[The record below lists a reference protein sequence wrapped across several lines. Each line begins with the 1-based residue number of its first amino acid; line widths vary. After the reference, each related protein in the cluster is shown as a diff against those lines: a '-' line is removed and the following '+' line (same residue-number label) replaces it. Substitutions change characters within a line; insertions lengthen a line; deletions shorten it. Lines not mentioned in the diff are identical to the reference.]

1 MTTTAPTAPAPT
13 TAPVPVA
20 PPPTDPSPV
29 TTTAPTARLG
39 AAAGSAGSGA
49 GCRVAAVRE
58 PPGGRSRLPRGGL
71 PPVRP
76 GRPPRSPGSAAG
88 PRDDRH
94 LAGWCRWSRPGSLPG
109 EPVTRRATRQGVL
122 LVVVGVRHPV
132 DVRRAPVSC
141 RGGASP
147 SWGVARPVP
156 LVRTAHTT
164 RGGLPPGQTAKI
176 RRQRAAADCKETAAR
191 EAQNERLRPP
201 VAASGYRPT
210 GRPQPACP
218 ATDGTSRPAPTR
230 PPARSRRCPGRARAP
245 GGVSSTKQ
253 RFRRPFC
260 DALAAGY
267 EALLAGGGVMDG
279 SMVDRT

>member
-156 LVRTAHTT
+156 PRPYGSHHTRRPPTGSDGEDSCGNAQLPTARRRQPGKRRT
-164 RGGLPPGQTAKI
+164 RGCG
-176 RRQRAAADCKETAAR
+176 RRW
-191 EAQNERLRPP
+191 
-201 VAASGYRPT
+201 
-210 GRPQPACP
+210 
-218 ATDGTSRPAPTR
+218 R
-230 PPARSRRCPGRARAP
+230 PPATARPDARSLPARQRTAPKPARSNSAPSALTSLPWPCPC
-245 GGVSSTKQ
+245 SWW
-253 RFRRPFC
+253 
-260 DALAAGY
+260 
-267 EALLAGGGVMDG
+267 
-279 SMVDRT
+279 

>member
-156 LVRTAHTT
+156 PRPYGSHHTRRPPTGSDGEDSPAT
-164 RGGLPPGQTAKI
+164 RSCRLQGDGSPGSAEREVAAAGGGLRLPPDRTP
-176 RRQRAAADCKETAAR
+176 AACLPG
-191 EAQNERLRPP
+191 N
-201 VAASGYRPT
+201 
-210 GRPQPACP
+210 GRHQ
-218 ATDGTSRPAPTR
+218 
-230 PPARSRRCPGRARAP
+230 PARSNSAPSALTSLPWPCPC
-245 GGVSSTKQ
+245 SWW
-253 RFRRPFC
+253 
-260 DALAAGY
+260 
-267 EALLAGGGVMDG
+267 
-279 SMVDRT
+279 